1 MTVEEKKVITIAE
14 IIQHLIKA
22 HEDKKDVNL
31 NTLKNKISSKY
42 GMKTSPKLVDIIAA
56 VPFNYKKILVPKLM
70 AKPIRSASGV
80 IMYMYY
86 FSVIYLISKF
96 CRILS

>member
-1 MTVEEKKVITIAE
+1 MTVEERKVITIAE
-14 IIQHLIKA
+14 IIQYLIKA
-22 HEDKKDVNL
+22 HEEKKDVNL

-56 VPFNYKKILVPKLM
+56 VPLNYKKILVPKLM

-80 IMYMYY
+80 TT
-86 FSVIYLISKF
+86 KF
-96 CRILS
+96 II